1 VAILNS
7 KTLADA
13 RNACEKLG
21 AVDYDK
27 PQINAALQAV
37 EDLLTS
43 NATKNQISSTIN
55 TATAPK
61 TLSAAQKREIV
72 KAVVVKLADRWV

>member
-1 VAILNS
+1 MAIL
-7 KTLADA
+7 TVEILANA

-27 PQINAALQAV
+27 PQINAAFQAV

-43 NATKNQISSTIN
+43 NATKNQINSTID

-72 KAVVVKLADRWV
+72 KAVVLKLADRWT